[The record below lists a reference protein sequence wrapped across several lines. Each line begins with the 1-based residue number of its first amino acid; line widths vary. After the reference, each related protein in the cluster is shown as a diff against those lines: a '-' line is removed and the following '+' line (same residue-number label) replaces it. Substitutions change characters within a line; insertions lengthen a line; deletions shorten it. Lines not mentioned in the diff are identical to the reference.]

1 MDTLATARRLAD
13 PIGSLGARFMLDRST
28 FGRCA
33 ELGLPTGMPSYVQGR
48 LGVMGD
54 VSADEA
60 ADAAFFFDRGMIT
73 AGWEADCDLTR
84 SEGGAAY
91 ALVCVDLGRTY
102 LEGFDGAERMADLL
116 AAVLD
121 AADMSGVALAAGW
134 RDTARPPDATGRAY
148 LLTQATREL
157 RLCRHVLIARAA
169 GVDPMGMVLAVDG
182 ERFTAMHGYQDLS
195 AGPQDEATRLAVD
208 SATDLANAT
217 DFEVLTPDE
226 RTELV
231 SLAETAVAHTT

>member
-1 MDTLATARRLAD
+1 
-13 PIGSLGARFMLDRST
+13 MLDRTT

-33 ELGLPTGMPSYVQGR
+33 DLGLPSGMAGYVQGR

-60 ADAAFFFDRGMIT
+60 ADAAFFFERGLVT

-91 ALVCVDLGRTY
+91 AVVCVELGRTY
-102 LEGFDGAERMADLL
+102 LAGFEGAERLAHLL
-116 AAVLD
+116 ARVLD
-121 AADMSGVALAAGW
+121 AADMSGLALAEGW
-134 RDTARPPDATGRAY
+134 RDVARPADATGRAY
-148 LLTQATREL
+148 LLAQATREL
-157 RLCRHVLIARAA
+157 RLCRHVLAARAA

-195 AGPQDEATRLAVD
+195 AGPQDEATRLTVD
-208 SATDLANAT
+208 SATDLANGT
-217 DFEVLTPDE
+217 DFDVLTPDE
-226 RTELV
+226 RAELV
-231 SLAETAVAHTT
+231 SVAESAVAHTA